1 VRVEVANLAAD
12 RSTPHVVD
20 AGPRDIG
27 GRGLSSVEQLAAVWG
42 TERDSAGYT
51 RVWFELDPT

>member
-1 VRVEVANLAAD
+1 VTNLAAD
-12 RSTPHVVD
+12 HSTPHVVD

-27 GRGLSSVEQLAAVWG
+27 GRGLSIVDQLAAVWG
-42 TERDSAGYT
+42 TERDGAGNT